1 MQKLAESRERQWEKS
16 VSAANKAAEMLA
28 KHDATI
34 HEQAAKL
41 ESLHQRAVTTE
52 TENHRLESMFTLVSE
67 NTNTQSSTQSSTRG
81 VCDTGVHALV
91 DAETRLDVISAYAKT
106 MHDVQRKN
114 TLESVTESAAQR
126 ESQLVVSIQAHV
138 HLKNIADELAHQL
151 KVERHARNQAEN
163 TLRVAEAAA
172 AVARA
177 ESEKAYSDVKQKSSE
192 LKIVAA
198 ERDDARFDLQT
209 VTEMLRMERE
219 TLRAEME
226 TVLGVNQDTKMFRL
240 EIAKLKTLV
249 QGLVATREELILEL
263 RKAKTEQLDA
273 EKCSTPQYAERAKVN
288 EANSEIARA
297 KYKIVTF
304 NAEQDFLETLLDTRA
319 EELAAANIRARQ
331 QSQATEEALHALTAA
346 DARSLAATEVGRD
359 IACHL
364 HIANDQSHEMSL
376 AEFNLCTE
384 VGALRR
390 ELQAVGEDLA
400 AMTRGQQ
407 MVNNELI
414 DCTGERD
421 QLALKL
427 NQANVA
433 NTKLDAIIKATK
445 REVEDVFAAYQEL
458 GSENQRLCTA
468 ASALERDNQRAALA
482 RDASNSAF
490 EKIHARVRVLE
501 QENRQFVIDI
511 QAFERQVE
519 SLSRKLADTE
529 RASAGADQETSQSYT
544 QVAAAHATAAHLGHA
559 HQQLQR
565 ELAAADSNIHVVRAK
580 LVDSQSEC
588 ETARQR
594 WRIETNRVR
603 RLETLLAGT
612 RAREYR
618 VELSSV
624 DSGQH
629 MSLPKQN
636 NHTFETQA
644 LTLWIKCQDLEDQI
658 KELHATASYKDT
670 SVTSTERL
678 TATVSP
684 QQSED
689 TGAKLIDAEQ
699 RVDDQYKTIARL
711 TAEASRLKHI
721 IDGSVAEAAV
731 AQQQATMTQSQ
742 LDTAAHRESLLLARA
757 KDADES
763 ALEFQRVQQAAK
775 EEKLRSNTRSHC
787 LSGDMSPS
795 VMKTRLD
802 VAELSTDSHTDGT
815 NSSEILFEPEME
827 IIHEKEQIIQLVL
840 EVGGDSVV
848 SAAAV
853 HKPQAELANPIK
865 RRAAV
870 ETESQTLTKSMESLT
885 AQSAATVDPRKSTT
899 EEGQFEER
907 LIELQQEN
915 AFLRSHLAGTE
926 EACEKMEKELKRI
939 QHEYTDLAQSFAD
952 NLEPAD

>member
-1 MQKLAESRERQWEKS
+1 M
-16 VSAANKAAEMLA
+16 AAEMLA

-34 HEQAAKL
+34 REQAAKL
-41 ESLHQRAVTTE
+41 ESLHQRAVMTE
-52 TENHRLESMFTLVSE
+52 TENHRLKSMFTLVSE
-67 NTNTQSSTQSSTRG
+67 NTNTQREFVTRG

-91 DAETRLDVISAYAKT
+91 DAETRLDVPSAYVKT
-106 MHDVQRKN
+106 THDEQRKN

-126 ESQLVVSIQAHV
+126 EAQLVVSIQANV
-138 HLKNIADELAHQL
+138 HLKNIAAKLAHQL

-177 ESEKAYSDVKQKSSE
+177 ESEKACSDVKQKSSE

-226 TVLGVNQDTKMFRL
+226 TVLGVNQDTEIFRL

-263 RKAKTEQLDA
+263 RKAKTEKLDA
-273 EKCSTPQYAERAKVN
+273 VKCSTPQYAERAKVK

-297 KYKIVTF
+297 KYTIMTLD
-304 NAEQDFLETLLDTRA
+304 AEQDFLETLLDTRA

-331 QSQATEEALHALTAA
+331 QSQATEEALHALAAA
-346 DARSLAATEVGRD
+346 DARSLAATEVGSD
-359 IACHL
+359 MACRL
-364 HIANDQSHEMSL
+364 NIVNDQSHEMSL
-376 AEFNLCTE
+376 TEFNLCME

-400 AMTRGQQ
+400 AMTREQQ
-407 MVNNELI
+407 MVNNELV
-414 DCTGERD
+414 DCTSERD
-421 QLALKL
+421 QLALEL

-433 NTKLDAIIKATK
+433 NTKLDAIIEATK
-445 REVEDVFAAYQEL
+445 GEAEDVFAAYQEL

-511 QAFERQVE
+511 QAFEQQVE

-544 QVAAAHATAAHLGHA
+544 QVAATNTIATHLGHA

-565 ELAAADSNIHVVRAK
+565 ELAAADSHIHVMRAK

-612 RAREYR
+612 RVREYS
-618 VELSSV
+618 VEPSSV
-624 DSGQH
+624 DSGQN

-658 KELHATASYKDT
+658 KELHATASYEDT

-689 TGAKLIDAEQ
+689 SGAKLIDAER

-711 TAEASRLKHI
+711 TAEASRLKQI
-721 IDGSVAEAAV
+721 MGGSIAEAAV

-757 KDADES
+757 KDADDS
-763 ALEFQRVQQAAK
+763 ALEFQRVQQEAK

-787 LSGDMSPS
+787 LSGDTAPS
-795 VMKTRLD
+795 VTKTRLD
-802 VAELSTDSHTDGT
+802 VAELCADSHTDGT
-815 NSSEILFEPEME
+815 NSSEKKNQPEME
-827 IIHEKEQIIQLVL
+827 IIHEKEQMIHLVL

-853 HKPQAELANPIK
+853 HKPRAEFANLIK
-865 RRAAV
+865 RRASVA
-870 ETESQTLTKSMESLT
+870 TESQTLTKSMESLT

-939 QHEYTDLAQSFAD
+939 QHEYNDLAQSFAD

>member
-1 MQKLAESRERQWEKS
+1 MGRRSLEQFFFQYSATFVYSSDVKCLIHEYEGTKVPSFVHINRFDDTNSIFTGRMAGGNNECKNWQKAVRDNGKR

-34 HEQAAKL
+34 REEAAKL
-41 ESLHQRAVTTE
+41 ESLHQRAVMTE
-52 TENHRLESMFTLVSE
+52 TENLRLKSMFTLVSE

-81 VCDTGVHALV
+81 VCDSEVHALV
-91 DAETRLDVISAYAKT
+91 DAETRLDVTSAYAKT
-106 MHDVQRKN
+106 THNEQRKN

-126 ESQLVVSIQAHV
+126 ESQLIVSIQAYV
-138 HLKNIADELAHQL
+138 DLKNIADQLAHQL

-163 TLRVAEAAA
+163 TSRVAEAAA

-177 ESEKAYSDVKQKSSE
+177 ESEKAYSDIKQKSSE

-198 ERDDARFDLQT
+198 ERDDARFELQT

-226 TVLGVNQDTKMFRL
+226 TVLGVNQDTEMFRL
-240 EIAKLKTLV
+240 EIARLKTLV

-263 RKAKTEQLDA
+263 RKAKTEKLDA

-288 EANSEIARA
+288 EANSEISRA
-297 KYKIVTF
+297 KYTIMTL

-331 QSQATEEALHALTAA
+331 QSQATEEALHALAAA
-346 DARSLAATEVGRD
+346 DARSLAATEVGSD
-359 IACHL
+359 ISCRL
-364 HIANDQSHEMSL
+364 HNANDQSHEMSL
-376 AEFNLCTE
+376 TEFNLCTE

-390 ELQAVGEDLA
+390 ELQAVAEDLA
-400 AMTRGQQ
+400 AMTREQQ

-414 DCTGERD
+414 ACTSERD

-482 RDASNSAF
+482 RDVSNSEF

-501 QENRQFVIDI
+501 KEKRQFVIDI

-529 RASAGADQETSQSYT
+529 RTSAGADQETSQSYT
-544 QVAAAHATAAHLGHA
+544 QVAAADVIATHLGHA

-565 ELAAADSNIHVVRAK
+565 ELAAADSNIRVMRAK

-612 RAREYR
+612 RA
-618 VELSSV
+618 ELC
-624 DSGQH
+624 
-629 MSLPKQN
+629 
-636 NHTFETQA
+636 A
-644 LTLWIKCQDLEDQI
+644 
-658 KELHATASYKDT
+658 
-670 SVTSTERL
+670 
-678 TATVSP
+678 
-684 QQSED
+684 
-689 TGAKLIDAEQ
+689 
-699 RVDDQYKTIARL
+699 
-711 TAEASRLKHI
+711 
-721 IDGSVAEAAV
+721 
-731 AQQQATMTQSQ
+731 
-742 LDTAAHRESLLLARA
+742 
-757 KDADES
+757 
-763 ALEFQRVQQAAK
+763 
-775 EEKLRSNTRSHC
+775 
-787 LSGDMSPS
+787 
-795 VMKTRLD
+795 
-802 VAELSTDSHTDGT
+802 DSHADGT
-815 NSSEILFEPEME
+815 NSSESLFQPEMD

-840 EVGGDSVV
+840 EDGGDPVF

-870 ETESQTLTKSMESLT
+870 ETESQALTKSIESLA
-885 AQSAATVDPRKSTT
+885 AQSAATVYPRKSTT

-939 QHEYTDLAQSFAD
+939 QHEYNDLAQSFAD